1 MMGVCLFLGFLAG
14 IAVTLL
20 AAVTLP
26 KIAALLRREP
36 DPETAR
42 AEDESLV
49 RMRRQ
54 LAEIERYSGGPDR

>member
-1 MMGVCLFLGFLAG
+1 MMGVCLFFGFLAG
-14 IAVTLL
+14 IGVTLL

-26 KIAALLRREP
+26 GITAALRREP
-36 DPETAR
+36 DPENGR